1 MAIKNYIFD
10 FGGVLVDWN
19 PFYLYRNYFA
29 NDTEIQSFLDRS
41 QFMKINKLADDGENF
56 SDLCKQ
62 FELNKQDTDLVLIFK
77 DQFLKSLG
85 GVIQKN
91 VDRLHQLKPENYKL
105 YGLTN
110 WSAETFPKAF
120 QTYDFFKLFDGIVV
134 SGVEKVSKPD
144 PKIYQILLS
153 RYSLNP
159 AECFFLDDRK
169 ENIEVA
175 KQLGI
180 DGEVVV

>member
-1 MAIKNYIFD
+1 VKIKNYIFD

-19 PFYLYRNYFA
+19 PFYLYRHYFL
-29 NDTEIQSFLDRS
+29 NDSEIQSFLDRS
-41 QFMKINKLADDGENF
+41 QFMKINKLADDGEKF
-56 SDLCKQ
+56 SDLCNK
-62 FELNKQDTDLVLIFK
+62 FHLSKQDADLILIFR

-91 VDRLHQLKPENYKL
+91 VDKLYELKSEGYKL

-120 QTYDFFKLFDGIVV
+120 EEYGFFKLFDGIVV
-134 SGVEKVSKPD
+134 SGVEKVSKPNLQ
-144 PKIYQILLS
+144 IYQILLQ
-153 RYSLNP
+153 RYSLK
-159 AECFFLDDRK
+159 ASECFFLDDRK
-169 ENIEVA
+169 ENVEAA

-180 DGEVVV
+180 DGDVV